1 MGTKYKLDKLFKIF
15 FVLSIVFFVS
25 ALVYKFYQC
34 SCITIKNEELEQAF
48 LTKKDI
54 EEDISRLKAVNS
66 SLSSISYIEKRSN
79 ELGFVKMDARL
90 ISLDLD
96 SKTQVALIN

>member
-1 MGTKYKLDKLFKIF
+1 MVTKYKLDRILKTF

-25 ALVYKFYQC
+25 TLVYKFYQC
-34 SCITIKNEELEQAF
+34 SSIAVKNEELKHAF
-48 LTKKDI
+48 SVKKDI
-54 EEDISRLKAVNS
+54 EEDISRLKAISS
-66 SLSSISYIEKRSN
+66 SLSSISYIEKRAA

-96 SKTQVALIN
+96 STTQVALIN

>member
-1 MGTKYKLDKLFKIF
+1 MDQNIKITAK
-15 FVLSIVFFVS
+15 I
-25 ALVYKFYQC
+25 AP

-48 LTKKDI
+48 SIKKDI

>member
-1 MGTKYKLDKLFKIF
+1 MVARYKLDKLFKTL

-25 ALVYKFYQC
+25 TLGYKFYLC
-34 SCITIKNEELEQAF
+34 SSITVKNEELEQAF
-48 LTKKDI
+48 SMKKDI

-66 SLSSISYIEKRSN
+66 SLSSISYIEKRSS
-79 ELGFVKMDARL
+79 ELGFIKMDARL

-96 SKTQVALIN
+96 SPTQVALIN

>member
-1 MGTKYKLDKLFKIF
+1 MVARYKLDKLFKTL

-25 ALVYKFYQC
+25 TLGYKFYLC
-34 SCITIKNEELEQAF
+34 SSITIKNEELEQAF
-48 LTKKDI
+48 SMKKDI

-66 SLSSISYIEKRSN
+66 SLSSISYIEKRSS
-79 ELGFVKMDARL
+79 ELGFIKMDARL

-96 SKTQVALIN
+96 SPTQVALIN